1 MALTTDIWREFDRS
15 LTPLSAFGPWRP
27 LLRQLD
33 DFFNEAMSP
42 IAQPSVARGPL
53 LFSPA
58 CDVEEHPDS
67 YLLSFDLPGMKKD
80 EISIEVRGNQ
90 IVVSGDRRHE
100 RKVEEGCMQLMERRA
115 GHFSRT
121 MSLPTDIK
129 GDGIEARYEDGVLSV
144 AIPKSETS
152 RATKVKIGESKS
164 GFFKNLLGGSSK
176 QESVDVNVSKSEAV
190 SAKGSSCS

>member
-1 MALTTDIWREFDRS
+1 
-15 LTPLSAFGPWRP
+15 
-27 LLRQLD
+27 
-33 DFFNEAMSP
+33 MSP
-42 IAQPSVARGPL
+42 ALQPSVTRGSM

-80 EISIEVRGNQ
+80 DISIEVRGNQ
-90 IVVSGDRRHE
+90 IVVSGDRRQE
-100 RKVEEGCMQLMERRA
+100 CKVEEGCMQLLERRA

-129 GDGIEARYEDGVLSV
+129 SDHIEARYEDGVLSV
-144 AIPKSETS
+144 AVPKSEAT

-164 GFFKNLLGGSSK
+164 GFFKNLLSGSSK

>member
-15 LTPLSAFGPWRP
+15 LTPFGAIGPWRP

-42 IAQPSVARGPL
+42 VAQPSVARGPM

-67 YLLSFDLPGMKKD
+67 YLLSFDLPGLKKD
-80 EISIEVRGNQ
+80 DISIEVRGNQ
-90 IVVSGDRRHE
+90 IVVSGDRRQE
-100 RKVEEGCMQLMERRA
+100 RKVEEGCMQLLERRA

-129 GDGIEARYEDGVLSV
+129 SDHIEARYEDGVLSV
-144 AIPKSETS
+144 AVPKCETS
-152 RATKVKIGESKS
+152 RSTKVKIGESKS
-164 GFFKNLLGGSSK
+164 GFFKNLLSGASK
-176 QESVDVNVSKSEAV
+176 QESVDVNVSKSESA
-190 SAKGSSCS
+190 SAKGASCS